1 MASLRHSLILIFL
14 LTTAASLGRAQTVS
28 GKPVPRVPDAA
39 GWFALFNGKDL
50 SGWMTFDPGGWSVGG
65 SGELSGRGPRSYL
78 FSPGTY
84 RNFILQAET
93 RLNAKGDSGIVLRAA
108 LETGAPK
115 GYEVQLCNTGDDAQK
130 TGSLY
135 NFQKVTESAIADDQW
150 SKQTVAVIGNRI
162 LIQVNGKL
170 LVDYPDKEST
180 YTEGY
185 IAFQQH
191 DQASQ
196 VNFKNVRIKPLPDD
210 IAAALTGLEKV
221 FPALAEKKKPAAPA
235 KPN

>member
-1 MASLRHSLILIFL
+1 MAFLRYSLILLFL
-14 LTTAASLGRAQTVS
+14 LAIAAGTGRAQTVS
-28 GKPVPRVPDAA
+28 GKPVPRVPDAN
-39 GWFALFNGKDL
+39 GWFALLNGKDL
-50 SGWMTFDPGGWSVGG
+50 SGWMTFDPGAWSVVR
-65 SGELSGRGPRSYL
+65 SGELGGRGPRSYL

-84 RNFILQAET
+84 RNFILKAEA

-108 LETGAPK
+108 LETGTPK

-135 NFQKVTESAIADDQW
+135 NFQKVTESKIADDQW

-180 YTEGY
+180 YTEGH

-191 DQASQ
+191 GQASQ
-196 VNFKNVRIKPLPDD
+196 VNYKNVRIKPLPDD
-210 IAAALTGLEKV
+210 IAAALVGLEKV
-221 FPALAEKKKPAAPA
+221 FHSLGEKKKPAAPA
-235 KPN
+235 KLN

>member
-1 MASLRHSLILIFL
+1 MVFLRHSLILLFL
-14 LTTAASLGRAQTVS
+14 LAIAAGTGRAQTVS
-28 GKPVPRVPDAA
+28 GKPVPRVPDAN
-39 GWFALFNGKDL
+39 GWFALLNGKDL
-50 SGWMTFDPGGWSVGG
+50 SGWMTFDPGAWSVVR
-65 SGELSGRGPRSYL
+65 SGELGGRGPRSYL

-84 RNFILQAET
+84 RNFILQAEA

-108 LETGAPK
+108 LETGTPK

-135 NFQKVTESAIADDQW
+135 NFQKVTESKIADDQW

-180 YTEGY
+180 YTEGH

-191 DQASQ
+191 GQASQ
-196 VNFKNVRIKPLPDD
+196 VNYKNVRIKPLPDD
-210 IAAALTGLEKV
+210 IAAALVGLEKV
-221 FPALAEKKKPAAPA
+221 FPSLGEKKKPAAPA
-235 KPN
+235 KLN

>member
-1 MASLRHSLILIFL
+1 MAFLRHSLILLFL
-14 LTTAASLGRAQTVS
+14 LAIAAGTGRAQTVS
-28 GKPVPRVPDAA
+28 GKPVPRVPDAN
-39 GWFALFNGKDL
+39 GWFALLNGKDL
-50 SGWMTFDPGGWSVGG
+50 SGWMTFDPGAWSVVR
-65 SGELSGRGPRSYL
+65 SGELGGRGPRSYL

-84 RNFILQAET
+84 RNFILEAEA

-108 LETGAPK
+108 LETGTPK

-135 NFQKVTESAIADDQW
+135 NFQKVTESKIADDQW

-180 YTEGY
+180 YTEGH

-191 DQASQ
+191 GQASQ
-196 VNFKNVRIKPLPDD
+196 VNYKNVRIKPLPDD
-210 IAAALTGLEKV
+210 IAAALVGLEKV
-221 FPALAEKKKPAAPA
+221 FPSLGEKKKPAAPA
-235 KPN
+235 KLN

>member
-28 GKPVPRVPDAA
+28 GKPVPRVPDAD
-39 GWFALFNGKDL
+39 GWFALFNGRDL

-93 RLNAKGDSGIVLRAA
+93 RLNAKGDSGIVLRAV

-115 GYEVQLCNTGDDAQK
+115 GYEVQLCNAGDDPQK

-135 NFQKVTESAIADDQW
+135 NFQKIAESTVSDAQW
-150 SKQTVAVIGNRI
+150 SRQTIAVIGNRI

-180 YTEGY
+180 YTEGH

-191 DQASQ
+191 GQASQ

-210 IAAALTGLEKV
+210 IATALAGLEKV
-221 FPALAEKKKPAAPA
+221 FPSLAEKKTD
-235 KPN
+235 

>member
-1 MASLRHSLILIFL
+1 MAFLRHSLILLFL
-14 LTTAASLGRAQTVS
+14 LAIAAGTGRAQTVS
-28 GKPVPRVPDAA
+28 GKPVPRVPDAN
-39 GWFALFNGKDL
+39 GWFALLNGKDL
-50 SGWMTFDPGGWSVGG
+50 SGWMTFDPGAWSVVR
-65 SGELSGRGPRSYL
+65 SGELGGRGPRSYL

-84 RNFILQAET
+84 RNFILQAEA

-108 LETGAPK
+108 LETGTPK

-135 NFQKVTESAIADDQW
+135 NFQKVTESKIADDQW
-150 SKQTVAVIGNRI
+150 SKQTVAVMGNRI

-180 YTEGY
+180 YTEGH

-191 DQASQ
+191 GQASQ
-196 VNFKNVRIKPLPDD
+196 VNYKNVRIKPLPDD
-210 IAAALTGLEKV
+210 IAAALVGLEKV
-221 FPALAEKKKPAAPA
+221 FPSLGEKKKPAAPA
-235 KPN
+235 KLN